1 MSICDRGDPA
11 MQGESLASPFGEVIF
26 SYTRSDAI
34 QDGVLV
40 EIPARLCREAGFSVP
55 VAVTSSVWDL
65 IDPGNLDEMPG
76 QSVEGRTWDL
86 LWMCGCSAQS
96 ARGQHRSTVFFQ
108 CIFLLC
114 EDARDGSVITE
125 HKTVTFRAI
134 CGPGDEGEPVVT
146 IMLPGED

>member
-1 MSICDRGDPA
+1 MSTCDREDSGLL
-11 MQGESLASPFGEVIF
+11 GESLASPFGEVIF
-26 SYTRSDAI
+26 TYARSDAI

-40 EIPARLCREAGFSVP
+40 EIPAGLCREAGFSVP

-65 IDPGNLDEMPG
+65 IDPGNLEEMPG

-86 LWMCGCSAQS
+86 LWMCGCAARS
-96 ARGQHRSTVFFQ
+96 ARGQHRSTVLFT
-108 CIFLLC
+108 CTFLLA
-114 EDARDGSVITE
+114 EETRDGSVITE
-125 HKTVTFRAI
+125 HRTVTLRAV